1 METIDLWCCHLSPL
15 PLQTDRASSRSR
27 SPSLN
32 LWRHAT
38 NVVIVVIIAG
48 AAFTHYRQTLLA
60 LGGDAALWVPLSL
73 PPSVP
78 LPPPFIIVQRV
89 KSGSIVGRSDRVSR
103 TFSAHFHA
111 DSDTTN
117 NMTSVPRHQTAALG
131 ERRKQKE
138 PWLGLGQRRQKGIP
152 DPSLAHLALITA
164 NGRDNLGII
173 KFEL

>member
-1 METIDLWCCHLSPL
+1 METIDLWCCSLSPL
-15 PLQTDRASSRSR
+15 PLRPDRASSRSR

-73 PPSVP
+73 PHSVP
-78 LPPPFIIVQRV
+78 LPPPFIVQRV

-117 NMTSVPRHQTAALG
+117 NMTSVPRHQTAAVG

-138 PWLGLGQRRQKGIP
+138 PLFGTRTETTER
-152 DPSLAHLALITA
+152 DPGSLARPSRSNH
-164 NGRDNLGII
+164 GEWPG
-173 KFEL
+173 

>member
-1 METIDLWCCHLSPL
+1 MVLPSLPSSPLDRPGELPL
-15 PLQTDRASSRSR
+15 PL
-27 SPSLN
+27 SLN

-38 NVVIVVIIAG
+38 NVVIVVIIAD

-73 PPSVP
+73 PHSIP
-78 LPPPFIIVQRV
+78 LPPPFIVQRV

-117 NMTSVPRHQTAALG
+117 NMTSVPRHQTAAVG
-131 ERRKQKE
+131 ERRIQKE
-138 PWLGLGQRRQKGIP
+138 PRCGQKPTER
-152 DPSLAHLALITA
+152 DPGSLARSSRSNH
-164 NGRDNLGII
+164 GEWPG
-173 KFEL
+173 

>member
-1 METIDLWCCHLSPL
+1 MVLPSLPSSP
-15 PLQTDRASSRSR
+15 PSRQTGRAPA
-27 SPSLN
+27 PSLN

-60 LGGDAALWVPLSL
+60 LGGDAALWAPLSL
-73 PPSVP
+73 PHSVP
-78 LPPPFIIVQRV
+78 LPPPFIVQRV

-117 NMTSVPRHQTAALG
+117 NMTSSAPRHQTAAVG

-138 PWLGLGQRRQKGIP
+138 PRLGQKPTER
-152 DPSLAHLALITA
+152 DPGSLARPSRSNH
-164 NGRDNLGII
+164 GEWPG
-173 KFEL
+173 